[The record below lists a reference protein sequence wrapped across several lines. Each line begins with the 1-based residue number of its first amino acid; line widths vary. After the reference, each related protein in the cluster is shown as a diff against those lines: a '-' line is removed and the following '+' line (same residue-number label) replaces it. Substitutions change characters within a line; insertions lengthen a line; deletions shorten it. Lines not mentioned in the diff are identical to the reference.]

1 MSAAAPDTARDA
13 APVLAIVGPTASGKT
28 ALSLPLAEA
37 LSAEIISMDSRQ
49 VYRGMDIGTAKVT
62 PAERSRV
69 PHHGLDL
76 VDPGAR
82 YSAGRFARDARR
94 WIPEI
99 RSRGRLPMLVG
110 GTGFFLKALLEPVF
124 REPPMDPDRRLELQ
138 SALDTF
144 PREELDRWV
153 ERLDPERAALARA
166 GGPQRLVRTL
176 EVALLTGRPLSW
188 WHAHA
193 PPEAAPVPARI
204 VRLVLP
210 RAENVARIDARAQAM
225 FDEGLLAEVDGLLQ
239 AGVTRG
245 DPGMTGTGYRE
256 AADVL
261 LGEASLE
268 EAVARVQQA
277 TRAYARRQVT
287 WFRHQLPPGVLELDA
302 LLPLA
307 DQVDTVLQWWG
318 TGSPRTRADAS
329 QSVPANEVPT

>member
-1 MSAAAPDTARDA
+1 MNEASEA
-13 APVLAIVGPTASGKT
+13 VLAIVGPTASGKT

-37 LSAEIISMDSRQ
+37 LDGEIISMDSRQ

-76 VDPGAR
+76 VDPGER
-82 YSAGRFARDARR
+82 YSAGRFARDARG
-94 WIPEI
+94 WIREI
-99 RSRGRLPMLVG
+99 RGRGRLPMLVG
-110 GTGFFLKALLEPVF
+110 GTGFFLKALLAPVF
-124 REPPMDPDRRLELQ
+124 REPPMDPERRLELQ
-138 SALDTF
+138 AALDAL
-144 PREELDRWV
+144 PREELSRWV

-166 GGPQRLVRTL
+166 GGPQRMVRTL

-210 RAENVARIDARAQAM
+210 RAENVARIDARAQGM
-225 FDEGLLAEVDGLLQ
+225 FDGGLLAEVDRLL
-239 AGVTRG
+239 RG
-245 DPGMTGTGYRE
+245 GATPDDPGMTGTGYRE

-261 LGEASLE
+261 LGKDSLE
-268 EAVARVQQA
+268 AAVARVQQA
-277 TRAYARRQVT
+277 TRAYARRQET

-302 LLPLA
+302 LLPPA
-307 DQVDTVLQWWG
+307 AQVDTVLRWWG
-318 TGSPRTRADAS
+318 TGPPGGEAS
-329 QSVPANEVPT
+329 ASKSEPATEVPS

>member
-1 MSAAAPDTARDA
+1 MSE

-37 LSAEIISMDSRQ
+37 LDAEIISMDSRQ

-62 PAERSRV
+62 PEERSRV

-76 VDPGAR
+76 VDPGER
-82 YSAGRFARDARR
+82 YSAGRFARDARG
-94 WIPEI
+94 WIGEI
-99 RSRGRLPMLVG
+99 RGRGRLPILVG

-138 SALDTF
+138 AALDGL
-144 PREELDRWV
+144 PGEELARWV

-166 GGPQRLVRTL
+166 GGPQRMVRTL

-193 PPEAAPVPARI
+193 PPEAAPVSARI

-210 RAENVARIDARAQAM
+210 RAENVARIDARAQGM
-225 FDEGLLAEVDGLLQ
+225 FDGGLLAEVDRLLR
-239 AGVTRG
+239 AGATPD

-261 LGEASLE
+261 LGRDALE
-268 EAVARVQQA
+268 GAVARVQQA

-302 LLPLA
+302 LLPPA
-307 DQVDTVLQWWG
+307 AQVDAVLRWRG
-318 TGSPRTRADAS
+318 TGPPGGEASASPDPAS
-329 QSVPANEVPT
+329 TEPATEVPS